1 MEILTS
7 QCPLVEMLHFRGRV
21 GALQLLSQLSE
32 TLMSIYVDRIQFHFN
47 HSIPTL
53 HSGLGWKNS
62 DSRPGNNFWD
72 KWSRTFLPIH
82 RNQPRPYLVIFWT
95 HVLVSS
101 GGVWRGMRKWSIF
114 GQFCLN
120 LQHNLFRPPGSKFC
134 VRRVSPG
141 PKFPENF
148 EFKVRFQM

>member
-1 MEILTS
+1 MERRPTGLTWRCMRRVSLSVASGPCCFGDLRWHRS
-7 QCPLVEMLHFRGRV
+7 QLGRCRV
-21 GALQLLSQLSE
+21 GILRKE
-32 TLMSIYVDRIQFHFN
+32 VTV
-47 HSIPTL
+47 
-53 HSGLGWKNS
+53 HSGFGWKVS

-114 GQFCLN
+114 GRFCLN
-120 LQHNLFRPPGSKFC
+120 LQHNLSWPPGSKCC

-141 PKFPENF
+141 PKFSEKF
-148 EFKVRFQM
+148 EFGVRFQM